1 MLYRFIMWIHPIII
15 MKNTLKIQLTTLA
28 VLAGFSSIAQAD
40 INWNDAGSDNELLN
54 GDNWDS
60 GTFPGVSGTGNHING
75 TATHSSGTATFDGLQ
90 VGFQGGSGTLT
101 QTGGSLVTTS
111 ASGWNGFNVA
121 LYNGATGLYT
131 LSGGDL
137 SFVGGANNIGNGSG
151 SNGTVHVNGGV
162 INPGDNSTLQIG
174 DGGGTGTIR
183 VSAGAINNSGGI
195 RLNAFK
201 SAGTTLNL
209 EVVGSL
215 ATNIN
220 FRDIWVGNGSIT
232 NFNLTAD
239 TGGLTVIDF
248 HNFSN
253 RNTDHTE
260 NLTIDISGYDT
271 SNGTTIDLIDAQY
284 QALTASDFENMTILG
299 GTGDFAFTADG
310 FGTILSITNIA
321 VTSNDIDT
329 DGDGLYDYVETNT
342 GTYVSA
348 TDTGT
353 DPNVADSDG
362 DGLNDSVEV
371 QLMAGLNPNQD
382 NTTLID
388 LLPSSGGGLTE
399 QDIIDLR
406 VGSQLAAIVDN
417 QATLQIVIE
426 ESADLS
432 TWSETQTTDVQVTV
446 PEGATKQFFRYSMA
460 D

>member
-1 MLYRFIMWIHPIII
+1 MFNY
-15 MKNTLKIQLTTLA
+15 TLKLAIKLTLLVTILGA
-28 VLAGFSSIAQAD
+28 ITVSQATTVVWLGNAGTDFDTANNWQHRPSDGSGNFFDLPASDSEVRIGDYHTPANQPALTSATDYVVSGLSIGYGSNGNGSLS
-40 INWNDAGSDNELLN
+40 INDGSVEVTNQFNIGQWNDA
-54 GDNWDS
+54 S
-60 GTFPGVSGTGNHING
+60 GTVNLS
-75 TATHSSGTATFDGLQ
+75 
-90 VGFQGGSGTLT
+90 
-101 QTGGSLVTTS
+101 GGSLKLAKTNHFIAGS
-111 ASGWNGFNVA
+111 SGIGTLN
-121 LYNGATGLYT
+121 
-131 LSGGDL
+131 LSGG
-137 SFVGGANNIGNGSG
+137 SIVGTTGSQVRFYMGSATGGTANLNISGGTINDNSVRLMLNQGGTANINVTGSTAALEFENLYLGNG
-151 SNGTVHVNGGV
+151 
-162 INPGDNSTLQIG
+162 
-174 DGGGTGTIR
+174 
-183 VSAGAINNSGGI
+183 
-195 RLNAFK
+195 
-201 SAGTTLNL
+201 TTN
-209 EVVGSL
+209 V
-215 ATNIN
+215 T
-220 FRDIWVGNGSIT
+220 
-232 NFNLTAD
+232 LTAD
-239 TGGLTVIDF
+239 TAGVSLLDINWLGDSGGTQ
-248 HNFSN
+248 
-253 RNTDHTE
+253 
-260 NLTIDISGYDT
+260 NLIIDITNYGA
-271 SNGTTIDLIDAQY
+271 SNGTSLNLIDCEYATFDETLWESVQV
-284 QALTASDFENMTILG
+284 IG
-299 GTGDFAFTADG
+299 GTGDLVYTDEG

-321 VTSNDIDT
+321 GTSGDIDT

>member
-1 MLYRFIMWIHPIII
+1 MQVNPKII

-60 GTFPGVSGTGNHING
+60 GTFPGVSGTGNQLNG

-111 ASGWNGFNVA
+111 ASTWNGFNVA

-162 INPGDNSTLQIG
+162 VNPGDNSTWQIG

-183 VSAGAINNSGGI
+183 VSAGAINNSGGV
-195 RLNAFK
+195 RLNAWK

-239 TGGLTVIDF
+239 AGGLTVIDF
-248 HNFSN
+248 HNFSY

-271 SNGTTIDLIDAQY
+271 SNGTTFDLIDAQY
-284 QALTASDFENMTILG
+284 QTITASDFENMTILG

-310 FGTILSITNIA
+310 FGTKVQLTNI
-321 VTSNDIDT
+321 
-329 DGDGLYDYVETNT
+329 
-342 GTYVSA
+342 
-348 TDTGT
+348 
-353 DPNVADSDG
+353 
-362 DGLNDSVEV
+362 SV
-371 QLMAGLNPNQD
+371 
-382 NTTLID
+382 
-388 LLPSSGGGLTE
+388 
-399 QDIIDLR
+399 
-406 VGSQLAAIVDN
+406 
-417 QATLQIVIE
+417 
-426 ESADLS
+426 
-432 TWSETQTTDVQVTV
+432 V
-446 PEGATKQFFRYSMA
+446 PEPSTYALFAGMLGLVAVMLRRR
-460 D
+460 